1 MTAAEALLYDTAA
14 RALWVLVLAAMPALI
29 PALAIGLLIGL
40 LQAATSVQEVSLT
53 FVPKL
58 VGVVIALIIFGGFGA
73 GLIVDLLRESMA
85 AIPLMAR

>member
-1 MTAAEALLYDTAA
+1 MNAADALLYDTAA
-14 RALWVLVLAAMPALI
+14 RALWVLVLASMPALI

-58 VGVVIALIIFGGFGA
+58 IGVLIALIIFGGFGA
-73 GLIVDLLRESMA
+73 GLVVDLMREAAA
-85 AIPLMAR
+85 AIPMMAR